1 MADRVIAHI
10 RNQGYFIV
18 DKAPDVSTLAS
29 HPRVAKVTARAGGA
43 SGAWRTDQTTPE
55 VRFIVDALRRESGG
69 EPVRIRTLGG
79 GVPASPF
86 IEAFHVPTVGVSLAN
101 YDDNQHSDN
110 ENLRLGNLW
119 EGIASLAAIMTR

>member
-1 MADRVIAHI
+1 MT
-10 RNQGYFIV
+10 
-18 DKAPDVSTLAS
+18 S
-29 HPRVAKVTARAGGA
+29 RAGA
-43 SGAWRTDQTTPE
+43 TSGAWRTDASLADVQF
-55 VRFIVDALRRESGG
+55 VSDALRRQWG
-69 EPVRIRTLGG
+69 EAPVRIRTLGG

-119 EGIASLAAIMTR
+119 NGIVSLAALMSRP